1 MSESM
6 VRFQALVF
14 GYGFWTVVSDF
25 LFWTASIWFW
35 LLNSSVRFW
44 ILDSLLSD
52 FGFCSLWSVFIHQCP
67 ILDESDRFQTL
78 ESFFSDHSDF
88 RHYRQCPILDTSV
101 RFWTLVPD
109 FRYQCPILD
118 TSVRF
123 WTPASYFRDS
133 DLRPWI
139 QRTYQFFLSDFNCS
153 D

>member
-25 LFWTASIWFW
+25 LFWTASVWFW

-44 ILDSLLSD
+44 ILDSLVSD
-52 FGFCSLWSVFIHQCP
+52 FGFCTLWSVFIHQSP

-78 ESFFSDHSDF
+78 ESFFSDYSDF

-101 RFWTLVPD
+101 RFWTL
-109 FRYQCPILD
+109 
-118 TSVRF
+118 
-123 WTPASYFRDS
+123 ASYFRDS

-153 D
+153 E